1 MLSWMYHDVMDVSW
15 CHGCIMMLVRSEH
28 ACYIDSWCSSCTMM
42 QLMYHDALVV
52 PWCHGCSMIELMHV
66 ICVGP
71 CYVNDVVCCLLWTV
85 LLCCTFSNFTNPYT
99 VYIKSSWPL
108 WFDCSYFSAGLE
120 KPGFSRILFADWSEG
135 CRPNHLL
142 SNIGLQIMISW
153 WVPKLFRIKII
164 TKRTQIWLKYCEKCK
179 ISWHKCQNFS
189 NPCRPMLRFRKYSQ
203 RKIRFFHLWWSVGPV
218 SC

>member
-1 MLSWMYHDVMDVSW
+1 MLSWMHHDVMDVSW

-99 VYIKSSWPL
+99 VYI
-108 WFDCSYFSAGLE
+108 
-120 KPGFSRILFADWSEG
+120 
-135 CRPNHLL
+135 
-142 SNIGLQIMISW
+142 
-153 WVPKLFRIKII
+153 
-164 TKRTQIWLKYCEKCK
+164 
-179 ISWHKCQNFS
+179 
-189 NPCRPMLRFRKYSQ
+189 
-203 RKIRFFHLWWSVGPV
+203 RFFHFFSGRIKNNIKCDTLLFFIVKINLMSQAYRDKRLE
-218 SC
+218 SSYTL